1 MNSKI
6 YQTYVQLHEIERSLM
21 NNSFIAEDDQAFE
34 TTTYNQSNELVQDY
48 DENNN
53 CKDSTDSNKT
63 IRETT

>member
-1 MNSKI
+1 M
-6 YQTYVQLHEIERSLM
+6 QLHEIERSLM

-53 CKDSTDSNKT
+53 CRDSTGSNKT

>member
-1 MNSKI
+1 
-6 YQTYVQLHEIERSLM
+6 M